1 MTTRKKASDEA
12 TFFICWTLKKT
23 VSRLEDDD
31 GQAVSTLFSH
41 DGTEGFA
48 GIRFPHWE
56 FWFHVHFL
64 SARSLPPFPSLVGS
78 ESMRQ
83 GQRGIRVQDGKR
95 KKSLINK
102 SLRRIFS
109 HANPG
114 FSLFLRT
121 TVWSFVPS
129 LRLLDQNAIM

>member
-64 SARSLPPFPSLVGS
+64 SARSLPPFSIS
-78 ESMRQ
+78 C
-83 GQRGIRVQDGKR
+83 RV
-95 KKSLINK
+95 
-102 SLRRIFS
+102 RIDE
-109 HANPG
+109 ARPAGNPG
-114 FSLFLRT
+114 AGWEEKKKF
-121 TVWSFVPS
+121 
-129 LRLLDQNAIM
+129 N